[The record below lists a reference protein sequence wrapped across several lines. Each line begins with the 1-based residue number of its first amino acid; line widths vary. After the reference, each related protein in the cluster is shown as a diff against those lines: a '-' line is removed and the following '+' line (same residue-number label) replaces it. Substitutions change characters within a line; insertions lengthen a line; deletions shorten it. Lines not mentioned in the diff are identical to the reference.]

1 MTGKDK
7 AVKNELIMPQD
18 YKEWVKSIS
27 ARYRQCQIKAAVSVN
42 RELISFYWSLGRDI
56 VEREAEKTYG
66 SGFYDKLSK
75 DLKAVFEGNS
85 GFSSRN
91 LRYTARFFRMY
102 SAPANLPQV
111 VAKSDETGSDS
122 NLPQAVADSEGS
134 NLPQL
139 VGDLDYEELFTVPWG
154 HHRLIIDR
162 CKEDGTKA
170 SFFVRKTIQNNWSRA
185 VLENFLDTD
194 LYERQGKAITNFEY
208 ALPAPQSDLA
218 QEMTKDPY
226 NFDFLTIREDY
237 DEKQLKDALVDNVIK
252 FLLEL
257 GRGFAFVGK
266 EYPLP
271 IEGTE
276 ERIDLLFYHL
286 WLHCYVVVE
295 VKVKAFSSRD
305 ISQTATYV
313 AIADDLIR
321 KEGDNKT
328 IGLII
333 CKSKNNVLAKYA
345 VGTSKEPIGVS
356 EYELSNLLPTP
367 EEIEKEL
374 LGGNES

>member
-7 AVKNELIMPQD
+7 AVKNELMMPQD
-18 YKEWVKSIS
+18 YKEWVKSIT

-91 LRYTARFFRMY
+91 LRYTARFFRLY

-111 VAKSDETGSDS
+111 VAKSDEMGNDP

-139 VGDLDYEELFTVPWG
+139 VGKLDYEELFTVPWG

-295 VKVKAFSSRD
+295 VKIKAFSSRD

-356 EYELSNLLPTP
+356 EYELSKLLPTP

>member
-1 MTGKDK
+1 MTGKNK
-7 AVKNELIMPQD
+7 AVKNELMMPQD

-91 LRYTARFFRMY
+91 LRYTARFFRLY
-102 SAPANLPQV
+102 SAPSNLPQV

-122 NLPQAVADSEGS
+122 NLPQAVANSEGS

-139 VGDLDYEELFTVPWG
+139 VGKLDYEDLLTVPWG

-162 CKEDGTKA
+162 CKEDGAKA

-185 VLENFLDTD
+185 MLENFLDTD
-194 LYERQGKAITNFEY
+194 LYERQGKAITNYEY

>member
-1 MTGKDK
+1 ML
-7 AVKNELIMPQD
+7 KNDLMLSED
-18 YKEWVKSIS
+18 YKDWVESIS
-27 ARYRQCQIKAAVSVN
+27 SRYRQCQIKAAVSVN
-42 RELISFYWSLGRDI
+42 RELIQFYWSLGKDI
-56 VEREAEKTYG
+56 VEREAEKQYG
-66 SGFYDKLSK
+66 SGFYTSLSK
-75 DLKAVFEGNS
+75 DLRNALPEVK
-85 GFSSRN
+85 GFASSN
-91 LRYTARFFRMY
+91 LRYMAKFYLLYTEKIPQAVGN
-102 SAPANLPQV
+102 SEETILPQV
-111 VAKSDETGSDS
+111 VG
-122 NLPQAVADSEGS
+122 NLEFD
-134 NLPQL
+134 
-139 VGDLDYEELFTVPWG
+139 DLLAVPWG

-162 CKEDGTKA
+162 CKEDSSRA

-194 LYERQGKAITNFEY
+194 LYERQGKAITNFEN
-208 ALPAPQSDLA
+208 ALPAPQSGLA

-237 DEKQLKDALVDNVIK
+237 DERQLKAALVDNVIK

-286 WLHCYVVVE
+286 WLHCYIVVE
-295 VKVKAFSSRD
+295 VKVRAFNSRD
-305 ISQTATYV
+305 IGQTATYV
-313 AIADDLIR
+313 SIADDLIR
-321 KEGDNKT
+321 REGDNKT

-345 VGTSKEPIGVS
+345 VGTSKEPIGIS

-367 EEIEKEL
+367 EEIEQN
-374 LGGNES
+374 LGDDAGETVEE

>member
-1 MTGKDK
+1 MAD
-7 AVKNELIMPQD
+7 NELLLSD
-18 YKEWVKSIS
+18 EYKKWVESIS
-27 ARYRQCQIKAAVSVN
+27 SRYRHCQIKAAVSVN
-42 RELISFYWSLGRDI
+42 KELISFYWFLGQEI
-56 VEREAEKTYG
+56 AIREAEKKYG
-66 SGFYDKLSK
+66 SGFYKSLSN
-75 DLKAVFEGNS
+75 DLKKSLPGVR
-85 GFSSRN
+85 GFASTN
-91 LRYTARFFRMY
+91 LRYI
-102 SAPANLPQV
+102 
-111 VAKSDETGSDS
+111 AKFYLLYSDS
-122 NLPQAVADSEGS
+122 NLPQAVGNLDSS
-134 NLPQL
+134 KNLPQL
-139 VGDLDYEELFTVPWG
+139 VGDLKREDLFSVPWG

-162 CKEDGTKA
+162 CKGDSVKA
-170 SFFVRKTIQNNWSRA
+170 VFFVKKIIQNNWSRA

-194 LYERQGKAITNFEY
+194 LYERQGKAISNFKY
-208 ALPAPQSDLA
+208 SLPAPQSDLA

-226 NFDFLTIREDY
+226 NFDFLTISEDY
-237 DEKQLKDALVDNVIK
+237 DETQLKSALIDNVIK

-295 VKVKAFSSRD
+295 VKVKAFDSRD
-305 ISQTATYV
+305 IGQTATYV

-321 KEGDNKT
+321 KDGDNKT

-356 EYELSNLLPTP
+356 EYKLSNLLPTP
-367 EEIEKEL
+367 EEIEKK
-374 LGGNES
+374 LGGTQEADE